1 MAVCRLLDN
10 LLLTQQILSY
20 NLLLTD
26 YLTPQALY
34 QHFSRS
40 STLSVPFLTGML
52 QLYTTP
58 RVRDGP
64 WAPLI
69 FTGLWRVLAIPLDG
83 MRLTAF

>member
-10 LLLTQQILSY
+10 P
-20 NLLLTD
+20 LLTD

-52 QLYTTP
+52 QLYTTL
-58 RVRDGP
+58 RVRHGP
-64 WAPLI
+64 WI
-69 FTGLWRVLAIPLDG
+69 FVGLWRVLAIPLDG